1 MCSLHPN
8 ILKNPI
14 LILLIVNVPT
24 AEPPLVRGRLEEH
37 RESDS
42 EVRSYSDD
50 GKLKIMKYIS
60 FDVINIFV
68 SIKSYSFR
76 LMKYLIK
83 RNSDHFNWLPQRVF

>member
-1 MCSLHPN
+1 MSISLHPN
-8 ILKNPI
+8 ILENPI

-24 AEPPLVRGRLEEH
+24 AEAPSVRGRLKEH
-37 RESDS
+37 RKSDS
-42 EVRSYSDD
+42 EIRGYSVD

-60 FDVINIFV
+60 LNIFV